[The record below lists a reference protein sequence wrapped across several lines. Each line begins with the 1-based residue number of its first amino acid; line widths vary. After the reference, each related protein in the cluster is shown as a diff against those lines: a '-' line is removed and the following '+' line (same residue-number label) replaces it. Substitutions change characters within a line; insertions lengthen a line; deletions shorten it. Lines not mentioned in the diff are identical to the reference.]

1 MLTDQSLSAGGEKSE
16 KLDQTPSSAFRVPPP
31 HSVDA
36 GRIQLRISS
45 TSLAGNGLRTHLV
58 YKFELSYENYTWWIQ
73 KKHSDFEDLDSEVR
87 RSTNDSNLLACLP
100 RLPKRE
106 TVLTLFGSNH
116 SNSIVKRCRKLCRY
130 LRGVLCS
137 NFNNLPYLKVFLKLK
152 NKPLGGGSGDGH
164 LSNFQGYLGGIVKEG
179 SFEVC
184 AGCSTLETVSYF
196 KRRYAA
202 LSKAGLFMYRHHDD
216 SAKDHVN
223 SLPVDVFMNG
233 VLHAE
238 KIQAAKRRRGREVHA
253 HWRVW
258 VEDGQRFGK
267 NGYAFRHGRR
277 GSFSK
282 VSNLVGEEV
291 DSRWSIVCR
300 GTERM
305 CNDWLV
311 AVSNVG
317 VVLMSGEESV
327 GFDEVAKIK
336 DEIRRKMTLKDS
348 TDSMTESSS
357 GSSGT
362 NSLVESESDEDSS
375 RIGSPQISMEF

>member
-1 MLTDQSLSAGGEKSE
+1 
-16 KLDQTPSSAFRVPPP
+16 
-31 HSVDA
+31 
-36 GRIQLRISS
+36 
-45 TSLAGNGLRTHLV
+45 
-58 YKFELSYENYTWWIQ
+58 
-73 KKHSDFEDLDSEVR
+73 
-87 RSTNDSNLLACLP
+87 
-100 RLPKRE
+100 
-106 TVLTLFGSNH
+106 
-116 SNSIVKRCRKLCRY
+116 
-130 LRGVLCS
+130 
-137 NFNNLPYLKVFLKLK
+137 
-152 NKPLGGGSGDGH
+152 
-164 LSNFQGYLGGIVKEG
+164 
-179 SFEVC
+179 
-184 AGCSTLETVSYF
+184 
-196 KRRYAA
+196 
-202 LSKAGLFMYRHHDD
+202 MYRHHDD
-216 SAKDHVN
+216 SAKGERATSFRPPLAHHAQKITLTVALASPDHVN
-223 SLPVDVFMNG
+223 SLPVDVFING

-238 KIQAAKRRRGREVHA
+238 KIQAAKRRRGREDHA

-267 NGYAFRHGRR
+267 NGYVFRHGRR

-305 CNDWLV
+305 CNDWLE

-317 VVLMSGEESV
+317 VVLMSGGEERAFFKTHSAATHLTPGVVVEESV

-375 RIGSPQISMEF
+375 RTGSPQISMEF